1 MLKQVGTVN
10 INNILTRQLKVFP
23 TDFSTQVTTQTHHK
37 ITNAGLKENTKKWIG
52 GTKNRDSSAVIKK
65 KTSHT
70 ITRTTPLTR

>member
-1 MLKQVGTVN
+1 MIKQVGTIK
-10 INNILTRQLKVFP
+10 INNIPNRQLQVFP

-52 GTKNRDSSAVIKK
+52 GTKNRDSSAFIQK

-70 ITRTTPLTR
+70 ITRTTQITR